1 LWCRG
6 VRPLSE
12 FPLDGK
18 RSHGR
23 ACYCHPCKRLRG
35 RAQNISKAY
44 DTAWL
49 RAALES
55 NSLRERLG
63 ASAET
68 VLSIIQADKPV
79 TTCLSADADVE
90 WAGDNP
96 MVWRAAAVRQSQHAA
111 HNDSAGDYTA
121 TQQPPGSASQ
131 PQSLRI
137 KRDPNST
144 HVQDPQPSAPATI
157 VPLGS
162 TLPGLGSNPPPGPP
176 VMHARMVAM
185 PVHAGTV
192 GSGACGGAGYVQ
204 EAGPGEPQTL
214 VEMEGVSVAVGAL
227 THTVLNEVREYA
239 KMCLAVRERMLMPG
253 ITEWQL
259 EVERQTAA
267 ELESHLVDLR
277 GMLSKAFLG

>member
-1 LWCRG
+1 
-6 VRPLSE
+6 
-12 FPLDGK
+12 
-18 RSHGR
+18 
-23 ACYCHPCKRLRG
+23 
-35 RAQNISKAY
+35 
-44 DTAWL
+44 
-49 RAALES
+49 
-55 NSLRERLG
+55 
-63 ASAET
+63 
-68 VLSIIQADKPV
+68 
-79 TTCLSADADVE
+79 
-90 WAGDNP
+90 
-96 MVWRAAAVRQSQHAA
+96 MV
-111 HNDSAGDYTA
+111 
-121 TQQPPGSASQ
+121 P
-131 PQSLRI
+131 
-137 KRDPNST
+137 
-144 HVQDPQPSAPATI
+144 
-157 VPLGS
+157 
-162 TLPGLGSNPPPGPP
+162 
-176 VMHARMVAM
+176 M